1 MSKLVA
7 GRLLASVGAP
17 KSVASAVVVLA
28 PDGARV
34 IRVYFDASKF
44 SPARIPSVFEGFK
57 VEAIPRTIATAYA
70 CPAL

>member
-1 MSKLVA
+1 MNKQVA
-7 GRLLASVGAP
+7 SRLLDSVGAP

-34 IRVYFDASKF
+34 IRVYFDASRF

-57 VEAIPRTIATAYA
+57 VEAVPRNIATAYA
-70 CPAL
+70 CAAH